1 MTRTALHDS
10 RTALA
15 LLAGLL
21 CGLLLTADASAA
33 ATQSA
38 SSPVRVLNSAS
49 GVTITGARTYN
60 LSPAQLQQIK
70 NGGVPPGV
78 FTSFEAG
85 PAGLITA
92 HAAGVSEGP
101 DESEE
106 EPLDP
111 MFLQQFQQVVL
122 DRRPSTI
129 LAEWAKPE
137 PLPAD
142 EDPEL
147 QDPEEPAAPGEAPTP
162 PTPPAKPAEIGD
174 ANTPEEVHGV
184 VGGIADLVA
193 LADKKAKA
201 AEYAA
206 AMEAFAPMQSAFE
219 AAKKSFEGRQKA
231 YAQEKAKY
239 DAKVAELKL
248 KRIQREIELFKRDV
262 TLGRWDRV
270 GETLDRFPEDQAK
283 MQYQQLLMKV
293 SRSPQQV
300 NGQMAAYQEQPA
312 FEFDDVVAIIGIAPG
327 GFEKDKANL
336 VAPLV
341 RRVFDQG
348 HALNDWLDRLRAEI
362 ARPEE
367 ERVIRRR
374 LAALLLAALGNNE
387 QLGEFLPTMEK
398 LVEKNDREGLNL
410 LARHHLAMNRKDG
423 SPETLG
429 AAWDATLAVLA
440 PGKVAD
446 KEKNEALKRAVD
458 LAGRVREAQGDGWL
472 RETFSERPERG
483 MEVLAVIGGEASKGM
498 MQAGYNPSSR
508 KENLKLLHGAIE
520 KLVEIAPE
528 RAAEWRETLVL
539 VADTWLR
546 EAEHS
551 FQHSQ
556 QTSMGPSYT
565 RDAFGNMYWTGNSYS
580 YNRVPVT
587 PIEPSDLLEYR
598 PDGVWRDALPASLR
612 PKIDQTIAQL
622 YLKVQEEKLA
632 FPYIKDLAP
641 SEPEKANELARTFIQ
656 VWLNNNDP
664 NADRNRTSIY
674 NFSFGFNQRA
684 SGIPLT
690 RSRQERNLRE
700 LSKWVGKLRGIEGI
714 ELDSDLL
721 VRAFQQCHSAA
732 EVYRVDAMEEVF
744 GELETL
750 EPDTLAAMSQTM
762 RANLG
767 QLWRD
772 PAVQADAG
780 TNRKQKEI
788 EAEVQRGYRVAQE
801 MLGRAIDAHPD
812 SWQLMIARGAMMH
825 DLNNYRNE
833 IQKSSDFSGDRRAAL
848 DVLRSAALAYVE
860 SIPELQVNEYRV
872 DPFSTWFYAALGA
885 SDLGAVNERTL
896 LATGEVDS
904 IKAVL
909 DSIEGEA
916 GEKHRALFANL
927 IFTRLSSVN
936 PAVKNRYL
944 EAGFE
949 IAGDHPQA
957 REARRVFEYY
967 QDLITEIQ
975 LVASVDGTGDV
986 GTEPFGVKV
995 DLRYTKEIGR
1005 ESGGFGKYL
1014 QNQANAVNAYYNYGR
1029 PQENYRDK
1037 FEESVRTLLDEQF
1050 EVMSVTF
1057 NRENAA
1063 TKVDSGPVESELGA
1077 NTEWRRT
1084 SYAYILMRA
1093 KSPAVDRIPPLKMD
1107 LDFNDVTGYVVLPVT
1122 SPVVPIDASAK
1133 PDPRPYEGLE
1143 VTQVLDER
1151 LSDEGVLK
1159 VEVKARADGLVPAL
1173 DEVVRFEDDGFEVA
1187 NVTGG
1192 EEIAVAAFAESEDAI
1207 VSERL
1212 WEVELRP
1219 RDGAGRPDSFAFAA
1233 PVDGEIESQFQ
1244 RYDDADL
1251 VTASAVVD
1259 LRQIYDGGSKFAWWV
1274 WLLIAAGLGLVGL
1287 VAMVLSR
1294 SNDEDATATAEIQ
1307 VPDQLTPVTVLG
1319 LLGDLRRNNGF
1330 DAGGLQDLDAA
1341 TLQIE
1346 EHYFRAGGDGEPDLD
1361 AIVRRFVG
1369 RARPARS

>member
-1 MTRTALHDS
+1 MIRPALHIP
-10 RTALA
+10 RPALA

-21 CGLLLTADASAA
+21 VTVSAA
-33 ATQSA
+33 PAAAAQST
-38 SSPVRVLNSAS
+38 SSQPIFVGRSAS
-49 GVTITGARTYN
+49 GTTTIRGSRSLN
-60 LSPAQLQQIK
+60 LTPAQLTALK
-70 NGGVPPGV
+70 NGG
-78 FTSFEAG
+78 SFSTLEVEPMPAG
-85 PAGLITA
+85 PG
-92 HAAGVSEGP
+92 AATGGSEGAEP
-101 DESEE
+101 QE

-147 QDPEEPAAPGEAPTP
+147 QDPEEPTAVGEAPTA
-162 PTPPAKPAEIGD
+162 PTPPAKPEEIGE
-174 ANTPEEVHGV
+174 ANTPEEVEGPV
-184 VGGIADLVA
+184 TGLADLVA
-193 LADKKAKA
+193 LAEAKAKA

-206 AMEAFAPMQSAFE
+206 AMEAFEPLQEAYE
-219 AAKKSFEGRQKA
+219 AAKEDFEARTKA
-231 YAQEKAKY
+231 YAEAKAKY
-239 DAKVAELKL
+239 DAKVAELKM
-248 KRIQREIELFKRDV
+248 KRIQREIELFRRNV

-270 GETLDRFPEDQAK
+270 EETLDRFPEDQAK

-293 SRSPQQV
+293 AQSPQQMG
-300 NGQMAAYQEQPA
+300 GQLAQYQEQPA
-312 FEFDDVVAIIGIAPG
+312 FEFDDVIALISIAPG
-327 GFEKDKANL
+327 GFEKEKASM

-348 HALNDWLDRLRAEI
+348 HALNDWTDRLRAEI

-367 ERVIRRR
+367 ERVVRRR
-374 LAALLLAALGNNE
+374 LAALLLTAQGYNE

-398 LVEKNDREGLNL
+398 LVEENDREGLNL

-440 PGKVAD
+440 PGKVPD
-446 KEKNEALKRAVD
+446 KQKNEALKRAVD
-458 LAGRVREAQGDGWL
+458 LAGRVREAKGDDWL
-472 RETFSERPERG
+472 RETFAERPERG
-483 MEVLAVIGGEASKGM
+483 MEVLAVIGAEASKGM
-498 MQAGYNPSSR
+498 TQSAYNPEPR
-508 KENLKLLHGAIE
+508 KENLKLLHSSIS

-528 RAAEWRETLVL
+528 RAAEWRDTLVL

-551 FQHSQ
+551 FQYSQ
-556 QTSMGPSYT
+556 QTSMGPSYQ
-565 RDAFGNMYWTGNSYS
+565 RDAFGNIYWTGNSYS
-580 YNRVPVT
+580 YNRVPVR

-598 PDGVWRDALPASLR
+598 PDGVWRGALPESLR

-641 SEPEKANELARTFIQ
+641 SEPEKANDLARTFIE

-700 LSKWVGKLRGIEGI
+700 LSKWVAKLREIEGI
-714 ELDSDLL
+714 ELDSNLL
-721 VRAFQQCHSAA
+721 VRAFRQCHSAA

-767 QLWRD
+767 NLWRD
-772 PAVQADAG
+772 PSVQKDAG

-788 EAEVQRGYRVAQE
+788 EAEVQRGYTVAQE

-812 SWQLMIARGAMMH
+812 SWQLMVARGAMMH

-848 DVLRSAALAYVE
+848 DVLRGAALKYVE
-860 SIPELQVNEYRV
+860 SIPDLRVNEYRV
-872 DPFSTWFYAALGA
+872 DAFSTWFYAALGA
-885 SDLGAVNERTL
+885 SDLGAVSERTL
-896 LATGEVDS
+896 LANGEIGAIRS
-904 IKAVL
+904 VL

-916 GEKHRALFANL
+916 GEKHRAMFANL
-927 IFTRLSSVN
+927 IFTRLSNVN

-957 REARRVFEYY
+957 REAKRVYEYY
-967 QDLITEIQ
+967 QDLVTEIQ
-975 LVASVDGTGDV
+975 LVTSVDGSGDV

-995 DLRYTKEIGR
+995 DLLYTKEIGR

-1037 FEESVRTLLDEQF
+1037 FEESARTLLDEQF
-1050 EVMSVTF
+1050 EVLSVTF
-1057 NRENAA
+1057 NREDAA
-1063 TKVDSGPVESELGA
+1063 TKVDAGPIESELGPG
-1077 NTEWRRT
+1077 TDWRRT

-1122 SPVVPIDASAK
+1122 SPVVPIDASSE
-1133 PDPRPYEGLE
+1133 PEPRPYADLE
-1143 VTQVLDER
+1143 ITQVLDER
-1151 LSDEGVLK
+1151 LSDQGVLK
-1159 VEVKARADGLVPAL
+1159 VEVKARADGLVPEL
-1173 DEVVRFEDDGFEVA
+1173 EQVVDFDDENFEIA
-1187 NVTGG
+1187 SVTGG
-1192 EEIAVAAFAESEDAI
+1192 DEISVEAFAQSEDAI
-1207 VSERL
+1207 VSQRL

-1219 RDGAGRPDSFAFAA
+1219 KEGAGRPETFAFAV
-1233 PVDGEIESQFQ
+1233 PVDDGVDSQFQ

-1251 VTASAVVD
+1251 VSASAVVD
-1259 LRQIYDGGSKFAWWV
+1259 LRQVYDGGSKFAWWW
-1274 WLLIAAGLGLVGL
+1274 WLVILAGLGAV
-1287 VAMVLSR
+1287 VAVAVVLAR
-1294 SNDEDATATAEIQ
+1294 GTDAEDEAKGEIRI
-1307 VPDQLTPVTVLG
+1307 PDELTPVTVLG
-1319 LLGDLRRNNGF
+1319 LLGDLRRNNGI
-1330 DAGGLQDLDAA
+1330 DSSGLRDLDAA
-1341 TLQIE
+1341 ALQIE
-1346 EHYFRAGGDGEPDLD
+1346 EHYFRAGGGGEPDLD

-1369 RARPARS
+1369 RARPAGS